1 MWVKEAG
8 VVIPSR
14 LLAFSLLGFMT
25 LLAAGCAGRT
35 GTAQS
40 QGLINAKPVAK
51 LVEAETPAPVHLV
64 LQDTTPGKLLVS
76 FARADEPNSRVD
88 FFAGANNP
96 DPRVDPFA
104 RTNEYDPREVVEQ
117 TPAPAPSAPQDTA
130 PDKVLDSFAGA
141 NEPDPGKVVAQI
153 PEPDPLA
160 PQDTAP
166 DEMLDPFARA
176 DEGAGEEYD
185 PWEPVNA
192 SIFEFN
198 RQFDRFVLKPVAKGY
213 NFLLPDWVQLS
224 ISNFVYHLRFPPR
237 LLNNVFQ
244 GKFKG
249 AGIEVGRFLVN
260 STIGGAGLID
270 VAKDMGLQT
279 PDEDTGQTFGF
290 YGMKPGPYLVLPLL
304 PPFTVR
310 DFIGFIGD
318 IFLNPINWLV
328 APIIEVNNVPS
339 VIAHE
344 NRTTSSIVQ
353 ISARVE
359 EIVNERSR
367 NLEKY
372 QGVEEATLDLYTAV
386 RNAYL
391 QQRAKAIRE

>member
-1 MWVKEAG
+1 